1 MAEPVTGPEARIA
14 ALERE
19 LEQREH
25 EIELLKETATAVSS
39 ELNLDRVFQLIAD
52 RALKLIDAETL
63 LIPILNPECDEYTY
77 RAGAGRDVAEIV
89 GETLPLDFGV
99 CGWVW
104 RNKRAWWRGV
114 LDELSEEERNRWEKE
129 AGTLILVPLVG
140 REHFL
145 GGIAGINKR
154 GGGDFT
160 RRDLNLLTLFASQA
174 AIAIENAMAVRRL
187 EDARLIAETY
197 QRELR
202 QVNSRLS
209 AANQELEYLSLYDPL
224 TALPNRS
231 LFRDRLDRALQESK
245 RIDGSLAVM
254 VLDLDRFQDINDALG
269 HDVGDQLLK
278 QVSVRFAA
286 ELSHQDT
293 LGRLGGDEF
302 AVLLPDADGERVERL
317 AKALAQALENP
328 FEIDGQELAVT
339 ASMGISLY
347 PDHGQDSTDLM
358 KHADTAM
365 YVAKREHSGFSIFD
379 PESEQDSAGRLGLVG
394 DLRTA
399 LTREEFE
406 LHYQPK
412 LDLKHRRIVGV
423 EALAR
428 WQHRRRGFVPP
439 DIFIPVLEQTG
450 MIREFNYWA
459 LESALRQCADW
470 RKQGWNLKVAVNL
483 PVTSLLE
490 ADFVGELEK
499 IIVRVGV
506 RDGLILEIT
515 ENLFLSDYDRLT
527 GILEDLLERGVTF
540 SIDDFGTGHS
550 SLSRLRRLPVDE
562 LKIDRSFVMDM
573 ERNQDDATIVRSTI
587 DLAHNLGRTVV
598 AEGVENESIMWEL
611 ARLGCDMVQGYHIS
625 KPLAADELESFL
637 RKSGWEVQTGPTAV
651 PNSA

>member
-1 MAEPVTGPEARIA
+1 MAEPVTGAEAHIA
-14 ALERE
+14 ALEQE
-19 LEQREH
+19 LEQREY

-77 RAGAGRDVAEIV
+77 RAGAGRDVDEIV

-104 RNKRAWWRGV
+104 RNRRAWWRGV

-160 RRDLNLLTLFASQA
+160 RRDLNLLSLFASQA

-231 LFRDRLDRALQESK
+231 LFRDRLNQALQESQ
-245 RIDGSLAVM
+245 RIDSSLAVM

-302 AVLLPDADGERVERL
+302 AVLLPNADAERVERL
-317 AKALAQALENP
+317 ARALAQALENP
-328 FEIDGQELAVT
+328 FEIEGQELAVT

-412 LDLKHRRIVGV
+412 LDLKHRRIVGM

-459 LESALRQCADW
+459 LEAALRQCAAW
-470 RKQGWNLKVAVNL
+470 REQGWNLKVAVNL

-490 ADFVGELEK
+490 ADFIDELEK

-527 GILEDLLERGVTF
+527 GILQELLERGVTF

-573 ERNQDDATIVRSTI
+573 ERNPDDATIVRSTI

-611 ARLGCDMVQGYHIS
+611 ARLGCDLVQGYHIS
-625 KPLAADELESFL
+625 KPLAAAELESFL
-637 RKSGWEVQTGPTAV
+637 RKSGWEVQTGPTAI